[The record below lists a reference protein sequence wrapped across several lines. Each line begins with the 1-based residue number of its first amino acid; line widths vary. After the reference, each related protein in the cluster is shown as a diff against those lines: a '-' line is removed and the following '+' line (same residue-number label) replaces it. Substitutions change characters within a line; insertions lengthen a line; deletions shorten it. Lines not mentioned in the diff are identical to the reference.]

1 MFETNLISVAMAA
14 EQVKS
19 KAELVYWNVP
29 SAEYHRKNMH
39 EDFDKLAKLLGYIV
53 ITKEQ
58 DNDNA

>member
-14 EQVKS
+14 ENLKT

-29 SAEYHRKNMH
+29 SADYHRANMH
-39 EDFDKLAKLLGYIV
+39 EDFNKLAKLLGYIV
-53 ITKEQ
+53 IIKEQ

>member
-1 MFETNLISVAMAA
+1 MFETKLISVAIAA
-14 EQVKS
+14 GDLKT

-29 SAEYHRKNMH
+29 SAEVHRAEMR
-39 EDFDKLAKLLGYIV
+39 EDFNKLASLLGYIV

>member
-14 EQVKS
+14 ENIKT

-29 SAEYHRKNMH
+29 SSAYQRANMH
-39 EDFDKLAKLLGYIV
+39 EDFHKLAELLGYNV
-53 ITKEQ
+53 IKKEQ

>member
-14 EQVKS
+14 ENLKT

-29 SAEYHRKNMH
+29 SAELHRADMH
-39 EDFDKLAKLLGYIV
+39 EDFQKLAKFMGYI
-53 ITKEQ
+53 IIAKEQ

>member
-1 MFETNLISVAMAA
+1 MYETNLISIAMAA
-14 EQVKS
+14 ENLKTH
-19 KAELVYWNVP
+19 AELIYWNVP

-39 EDFDKLAKLLGYIV
+39 EDFDKLAKLMGYII

>member
-1 MFETNLISVAMAA
+1 MFETNLISIAMAA

-39 EDFDKLAKLLGYIV
+39 EYFDKLAKLMGYIV
-53 ITKEQ
+53 STKEQ

>member
-14 EQVKS
+14 ENIKT

-29 SAEYHRKNMH
+29 SSAYQRANMH
-39 EDFDKLAKLLGYIV
+39 EDFHKLAKLLGYI
-53 ITKEQ
+53 IIAKEQ

>member
-1 MFETNLISVAMAA
+1 MFETNLISIAMAA

>member
-1 MFETNLISVAMAA
+1 MFETNLISIAMAA

-39 EDFDKLAKLLGYIV
+39 EDFDKLAKLMGYI
-53 ITKEQ
+53 IIEKEQ
-58 DNDNA
+58 DDDNA

>member
-1 MFETNLISVAMAA
+1 MFETNLISIAMAA

-39 EDFDKLAKLLGYIV
+39 EDFDKLAKLMGYI
-53 ITKEQ
+53 IIAKEQ
-58 DNDNA
+58 DDDNA